1 MMEFLWIQGIL
12 FVVDATSGDISPL
25 GA

>member
-1 MMEFLWIQGIL
+1 MEFLWIQGIL